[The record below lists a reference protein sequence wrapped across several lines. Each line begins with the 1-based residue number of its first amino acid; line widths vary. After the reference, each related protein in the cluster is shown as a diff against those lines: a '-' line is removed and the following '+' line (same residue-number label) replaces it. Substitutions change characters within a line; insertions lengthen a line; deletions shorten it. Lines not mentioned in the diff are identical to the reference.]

1 MNTDYLLIA
10 NKTLMAFVGAL
21 QEANE
26 LQAKRDAQEAERA
39 YRETKNT
46 AMEQIIEMLQRQQQW
61 NAHLLERFSHLLERV
76 EDLEQARSAANEPA
90 DEPAAEPAAEPA
102 REPACEPA
110 RSESGLDISP
120 EVASLRDSFVEI
132 LQNAAQVL
140 KERNVSEAK
149 ARDWL
154 VHGRWHRAQ
163 RSVRLRETRDLLTNA
178 LSRFAHVPNAGR
190 AYGLAINLID
200 ARWSSVWGSA
210 H

>member
-90 DEPAAEPAAEPA
+90 DEPAREPAAEPA
-102 REPACEPA
+102 AEPACEPA
-110 RSESGLDISP
+110 RSETGLDISP

>member
-1 MNTDYLLIA
+1 
-10 NKTLMAFVGAL
+10 
-21 QEANE
+21 
-26 LQAKRDAQEAERA
+26 
-39 YRETKNT
+39 
-46 AMEQIIEMLQRQQQW
+46 MLQRQQQW

-90 DEPAAEPAAEPA
+90 DEPAREPAAEPA
-102 REPACEPA
+102 AEPACEPA
-110 RSESGLDISP
+110 RSETGLDISP

>member
-61 NAHLLERFSHLLERV
+61 NAHLLERLSHLLERV

-163 RSVRLRETRDLLTNA
+163 RSVRLRETRDLLTKA
-178 LSRFAHVPNAGR
+178 LSRYAHVPNAGR

>member
-90 DEPAAEPAAEPA
+90 DEPAREPAAEPA
-102 REPACEPA
+102 AEPACEPA
-110 RSESGLDISP
+110 RSETGLDISP

-178 LSRFAHVPNAGR
+178 LSRFAHVPDAGR
-190 AYGLAINLID
+190 AFGLAINLID

>member
-39 YRETKNT
+39 YREAKNT
-46 AMEQIIEMLQRQQQW
+46 SMEQIIEMLQRQQQW

-90 DEPAAEPAAEPA
+90 DESADEPAAEPA
-102 REPACEPA
+102 REPSREPA

-149 ARDWL
+149 AHDWL
-154 VHGRWHRAQ
+154 VHGRWRRAQ

-178 LSRFAHVPNAGR
+178 LSRFAHVPDAGR
-190 AYGLAINLID
+190 AFGLAINLID